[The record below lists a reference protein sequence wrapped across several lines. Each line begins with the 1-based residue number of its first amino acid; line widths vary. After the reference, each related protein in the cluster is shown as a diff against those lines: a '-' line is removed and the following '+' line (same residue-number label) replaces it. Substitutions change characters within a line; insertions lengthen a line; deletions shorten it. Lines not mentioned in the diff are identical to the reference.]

1 MGARNCCYCG
11 KELTDA
17 VSIDAGIGPVCR
29 KMENH
34 VLAALIPAELGL
46 ARFAA
51 ARVTGLPE
59 ETLPT
64 FAKVTAALEVETNK
78 DWRETCKRVEWILSF
93 AVSYT
98 AKEALISVV
107 EALGYVSLASLL
119 NGEAAVGKATIT
131 CEGGRLYVKGPRNKS
146 GRLAL
151 KTIKGWKFHPET
163 KLWSVPATAH
173 EAFKVAIWKHW
184 PHNEGLAEAL
194 EAAATAPVVE
204 TPVAKPLP
212 KVNVVLSG
220 SVLKI
225 ASPYNGAF
233 VAELKALIT
242 AWKDRRWVPTE
253 KVWEV
258 AASHS
263 ALVKTLV
270 AKHYGETL
278 AL

>member
-1 MGARNCCYCG
+1 M
-11 KELTDA
+11 E
-17 VSIDAGIGPVCR
+17 AGIGPVCR

-51 ARVTGLPE
+51 ARVAGLPE

-78 DWRETCKRVEWILSF
+78 DWRETCKRVEWLLSF
-93 AVSYT
+93 SLPRT
-98 AKEALISVV
+98 AHEALISVV

-119 NGEAAVGKATIT
+119 NGEAAIGKATIYF
-131 CEGGRLYVKGPRNKS
+131 EAGRLYVKGPRNKA

-151 KTIKGWKFHPET
+151 KTIPGWKFHSVE
-163 KLWSVPATAH
+163 KVWSVPAAKH
-173 EAFKVAIWKHW
+173 EAFKVVIWKHW
-184 PHNEGLAEAL
+184 PHNEGLAESV
-194 EAAATAPVVE
+194 AAATTAPAVE
-204 TPVAKPLP
+204 TPVAKPAP

-242 AWKDRRWVPTE
+242 AWKERRWNGVE

-258 AASHS
+258 APTHA